1 MNDVT
6 LTSAFIIGL
15 LHVLEPCEDKA
26 VASIYATII
35 GRNTRKI
42 VFLVMLYGFGMMIA
56 DTTLGVIAGYVG
68 SQYLARFSKQL
79 EIVSA
84 SFTVAFGLLVFSHTH
99 KLESHCYAKGLNA
112 AKGDLSMLVFGIIRG
127 LPPCPIEMA
136 ILVMAAS
143 TKSALAGGLLVA
155 SFSFGTM
162 ISLLPFAFAIGGIL
176 TFVKHKFG
184 EKVEHLMPKV
194 SGIVI
199 SLIGLVMLV
208 QAIFDKGTK

>member
-1 MNDVT
+1 MDNIT
-6 LTSAFIIGL
+6 LTSAFLIGL

-26 VASIYATII
+26 VASIYATVV

-42 VFLVMLYGFGMMIA
+42 VFLVLLYGFGMMIA
-56 DTTLGVIAGYVG
+56 DTALGVIAGYVG

-99 KLESHCYAKGLNA
+99 KLESHCYAKGLSGI
-112 AKGDLSMLVFGIIRG
+112 KGDLSMLFFGIIRG

-143 TKSALAGGLLVA
+143 TKSALSGGLLVA
-155 SFSFGTM
+155 SFGLGTM

-176 TFVKHKFG
+176 TFIRRKFG
-184 EKVEHLMPKV
+184 VKAERIMPKA

-208 QAIFDKGTK
+208 QAIVR